1 MFALNAVFF
10 PTRLFYANNVKLM
23 PLNTMDWDQTIC
35 TFTVLHQVC
44 CCLIGSALFLLHV
57 TSSDIMPAKWPGFH
71 SAQRLRQKK
80 TMEIAHIFPCI
91 FNYILLIQCDFN
103 SITFGIEF
111 RQIDSEYPIWC
122 GTIFGRNFGI
132 SWVNLLF
139 ISSKI
144 LNSSNF
150 PAIHHKN
157 DGFSAMSQFFLSVI
171 AVEWQ
176 PWSEIGCSHKAWQ
189 ASKWTWHFV

>member
-1 MFALNAVFF
+1 MQFF
-10 PTRLFYANNVKLM
+10 FRRDF
-23 PLNTMDWDQTIC
+23 
-35 TFTVLHQVC
+35 FTQIMLSWCRWTPWIGTKQYVHLPCYIKCVVVQLVPRFFCSMSHHLTL
-44 CCLIGSALFLLHV
+44 CLQNGQGFVQPNGSG
-57 TSSDIMPAKWPGFH
+57 K
-71 SAQRLRQKK
+71 KK

>member
-1 MFALNAVFF
+1 MYIY
-10 PTRLFYANNVKLM
+10 R
-23 PLNTMDWDQTIC
+23 
-35 TFTVLHQVC
+35 
-44 CCLIGSALFLLHV
+44 V
-57 TSSDIMPAKWPGFH
+57 TSSVLLFNWFRAFSAPCHIIWHYACKMARVSFSPTAPAKKTW
-71 SAQRLRQKK
+71 KK
-80 TMEIAHIFPCI
+80 LARIFPCI